1 MTYKT
6 RQVEG
11 EGGLGKQKGGA
22 KAARVQ
28 DPAVGRG
35 GSGRHVDRAGV
46 EHHALQRTELPVAKL
61 DLPQGPCPARP
72 ALGASCGA
80 RGDGRWHSPEN
91 RRQRLGGLRPRVAP
105 LLAGLAGRPA
115 SGDHAGQDLP
125 GESPLAC
132 KENPPSSYGSLWRR
146 QKHCTRTWS
155 ASSKAENKTH
165 ASNTPT
171 GSWAGA
177 YSPQR
182 TVEVSQDVWQTWR
195 AKRTASK
202 NTRQR
207 VKRCSVPC
215 STAWSAA
222 KTGIREKVGIRLQ
235 AS

>member
-6 RQVEG
+6 RQGEG

-35 GSGRHVDRAGV
+35 GSGRHVDRAGA
-46 EHHALQRTELPVAKL
+46 EYHALQRTEFPVAKL
-61 DLPQGPCPARP
+61 DLPQGPRPARP

-132 KENPPSSYGSLWRR
+132 QESPPSGYGSLWRK
-146 QKHCTRTWS
+146 QKRCTRS
-155 ASSKAENKTH
+155 SSVFSKPGNKIHASS
-165 ASNTPT
+165 TPT

-182 TVEVSQDVWQTWR
+182 AVKASQDAWR
-195 AKRTASK
+195 NWHAKRTASK
-202 NTRQR
+202 NTRQPA
-207 VKRCSVPC
+207 KGCSAPC
-215 STAWSAA
+215 
-222 KTGIREKVGIRLQ
+222 
-235 AS
+235 

>member
-6 RQVEG
+6 RKGEG
-11 EGGLGKQKGGA
+11 EGVLGKQKGGA

-46 EHHALQRTELPVAKL
+46 EYHALQRTELPVAKL
-61 DLPQGPCPARP
+61 DLSQGPRPARP
-72 ALGASCGA
+72 AIGASCGA

-105 LLAGLAGRPA
+105 LPAGLAERPA

-132 KENPPSSYGSLWRR
+132 TQIPSSSCSSLWRK
-146 QKHCTRTWS
+146 QKHCTRFWS
-155 ASSKAENKTH
+155 VFSKAGNKTR

-171 GSWAGA
+171 GSWAGVC
-177 YSPQR
+177 SPQR
-182 TVEVSQDVWQTWR
+182 
-195 AKRTASK
+195 
-202 NTRQR
+202 
-207 VKRCSVPC
+207 
-215 STAWSAA
+215 AA
-222 KTGIREKVGIRLQ
+222 KVSRDV
-235 AS
+235 